1 MWSYIEISTAEICAC
16 LPTIR
21 PLLVRYIP
29 SIFQSTSRSK
39 SNTTTP
45 HKGSKPRVLSK
56 LSSRNNG
63 EELTSDDECL
73 VIQMQPTVMVR
84 SEVTVVQDNSDT
96 ELGFRKA
103 AN

>member
-45 HKGSKPRVLSK
+45 HKGNNPRVLSK
-56 LSSRNNG
+56 LSSRNG
-63 EELTSDDECL
+63 EELTSDDEGL
-73 VIQMQPTVMVR
+73 VIQM
-84 SEVTVVQDNSDT
+84 
-96 ELGFRKA
+96 
-103 AN
+103 

>member
-1 MWSYIEISTAEICAC
+1 MWSFIEIATAEICAC

-21 PLLVRYIP
+21 PLLAHYIP

-39 SNTTTP
+39 SNTTTQ
-45 HKGSKPRVLSK
+45 HKGFKPRVLPK
-56 LSSRNNG
+56 LSGRHNR
-63 EELTSDDECL
+63 EELMSDDEGL
-73 VIQMQPTVMVR
+73 VIETQRTVIVR
-84 SEVTVVQDNSDT
+84 SEVTVVQDNSDI

>member
-1 MWSYIEISTAEICAC
+1 MWSFIEIATAEICSC

-21 PLLVRYIP
+21 PLLVHYIP

-39 SNTTTP
+39 SNTSIL
-45 HKGSKPRVLSK
+45 HKGYKPRVLPK
-56 LSSRNNG
+56 LSGMHNG
-63 EELTSDDECL
+63 EELMSDDEGL
-73 VIQMQPTVMVR
+73 VIETQRTVMVR
-84 SEVTVVQDNSDT
+84 SEVTVGQDNNDI